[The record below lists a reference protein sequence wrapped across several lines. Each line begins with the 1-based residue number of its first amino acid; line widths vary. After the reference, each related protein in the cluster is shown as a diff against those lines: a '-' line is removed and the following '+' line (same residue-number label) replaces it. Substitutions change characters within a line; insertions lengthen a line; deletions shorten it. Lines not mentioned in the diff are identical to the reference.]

1 MWLRDKGYSS
11 TVTNAWGAPIIRA
24 TMTKVAGKVQNCGEK
39 LTEWSKKS
47 FGNVKRVL
55 EAKMNLL
62 SKVEMDAAR
71 GGDPLRVKSLQIE
84 INNMLDKENLKWQ

>member
-1 MWLRDKGYSS
+1 
-11 TVTNAWGAPIIRA
+11 
-24 TMTKVAGKVQNCGEK
+24 MTKVAGKVQNCGEK

-55 EAKMNLL
+55 EAKMNLP

-71 GGDPLRVKSLQIE
+71 GGDPL
-84 INNMLDKENLKWQ
+84 